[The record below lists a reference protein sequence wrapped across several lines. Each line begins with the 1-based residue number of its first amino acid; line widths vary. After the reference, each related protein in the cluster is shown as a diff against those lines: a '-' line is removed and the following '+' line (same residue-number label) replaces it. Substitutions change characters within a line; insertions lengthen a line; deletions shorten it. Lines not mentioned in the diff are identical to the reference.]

1 MNKYKALVK
10 TPLGYASNLLRWLVV
25 SVIIGAIGGV
35 IGSIFHIAVDYATA
49 IREDFPHIVLLLPL
63 GGIVI
68 AGIYHIFK
76 AKGTLDTNRVLDA
89 ASKDEKVPLVMA
101 PLIFISTVITHLLG
115 GSAGREGAALQLGGS
130 IGYNVGKVL
139 KFKKDDMHIIVMSGM
154 SAVFAALFGTPV
166 TAAVF
171 SLEVTRVGVM
181 HYAALLPAVASALV
195 ASVIAKSFGLHPV
208 HFEGIVLENIS
219 VINLGQIVVISVM
232 CALVSILFC
241 ISIKKCEHIF
251 EKTMPSRYIRAFAGA
266 LAIVALTYIS
276 GTRDYNGAGMDVI
289 TKAIGGEARYE
300 AFLLKILFTAVT
312 ISAGF
317 KGGEIVPTFFIGS
330 TFGCVAGNILGF
342 NPGVAAAIGFVAL
355 FCSVVNC
362 PLASIIL
369 SIEVFGSQNILMF
382 ALVCAISYMMSGY
395 FGLYK
400 SQEIKYSKLNEEK
413 VKKFTI

>member
-1 MNKYKALVK
+1 MNIFKKTK
-10 TPLGYASNLLRWLVV
+10 TPATYIVILLKWIMV
-25 SVIIGAIGGV
+25 SAIVGITGGI
-35 IGSIFHIAVDYATA
+35 IGSIFHIAVDYVTEL
-49 IREDFPHIVLLLPL
+49 RGETPHIVLLLPL

-76 AKGTLDTNRVLDA
+76 SKGSLDTNRVLDA
-89 ASKDEKVPLVMA
+89 ASRDEKVPLVMA

-130 IGYNVGKVL
+130 IGYNIGKVL
-139 KFKKDDMHIIVMSGM
+139 KFKKDNMHIIVMSGM

-181 HYAALLPAVASALV
+181 HYAALLPSVTAALV
-195 ASVIAKSFGLHPV
+195 ASFVAKSFGLHPV
-208 HFEGIVLENIS
+208 HFDGIVLENIS
-219 VINLGQIVVISVM
+219 VLSLGQIIVISIL

-241 ISIKKCEHIF
+241 VSIKKCEHAF
-251 EKTMPSRYIRAFAGA
+251 EKYMPSRYIRAVVGA
-266 LAIVALTYIS
+266 LIIVALTYAL
-276 GTRDYNGAGMDVI
+276 GTQDYNGAGMNII
-289 TKAIGGEARYE
+289 TDAIYGKAKYE
-300 AFLLKILFTAVT
+300 AFLLKILFTAIT

-330 TFGCVAGNILGF
+330 TFGCVLGSLIGF
-342 NPGVAAAIGFVAL
+342 DSSFAAAIGFVAL
-355 FCSVVNC
+355 FCAVVNC

-369 SIEVFGSQNILMF
+369 SIEVFGSENILIF

-400 SQEIKYSKLNEEK
+400 SQEIKYSKLSEEK
-413 VKKFTI
+413 IGKFTI